1 MLAKHW
7 LRRLVKLAFGCTF
20 AKQPW
25 AFAGFYVQGGA
36 LKLTSLQRNLP
47 HNLDQTVQ
55 NIYTKPYC

>member
-25 AFAGFYVQGGA
+25 AFAGLCAGWY
-36 LKLTSLQRNLP
+36 S
-47 HNLDQTVQ
+47 
-55 NIYTKPYC
+55 